1 MKRTLTALAFSLSLP
16 LSASAQPAPA
26 RPPATQEFTFTDQL
40 VQSSLLRP
48 DAPTVRAR
56 RPHAGPTL
64 LRVRAHFVPEM
75 LKSVE
80 RL

>member
-1 MKRTLTALAFSLSLP
+1 MRLTLTALLLTLP
-16 LSASAQPAPA
+16 LSASAQPNAAP
-26 RPPATQEFTFTDQL
+26 RPGTQEFTFTDQL

-56 RPHAGPTL
+56 RPHAGPSL
-64 LRVRAHFVPEM
+64 LRLRTHFVPEM